1 MSAEYNPE
9 SNVDTTLQ
17 DDSYASQMNEP
28 VPVQSDNKEVE
39 DPVDASFADS
49 DQQLAHDDREAI
61 DESNIVDERTRG
73 ATKPRGIYQEPGDN
87 VAGLE

>member
-1 MSAEYNPE
+1 MSNEYKPE
-9 SNVDTTLQ
+9 SDVDNNLQ
-17 DDSYASQMNEP
+17 DDSYASRMNEP

-49 DQQLAHDDREAI
+49 DKQLAQDDTEAI
-61 DESNIVDERTRG
+61 DKSNIVDDRTRG
-73 ATKPRGIYQEPGDN
+73 ATKPRGTYQEPGDN